1 MCTTFFVS
9 HLPLSHS
16 TPMSIPS
23 FHDALFA
30 APWRS
35 SSNNISKK
43 VVMQRSGGSHFS
55 ECDDRIQ
62 LSVDL
67 PGVKAS
73 DLDVK
78 VENGVLTIAGTR
90 KIVLE
95 GGGYKRFRFE
105 KNFSIDADS
114 VDVAHMTAN
123 LSSGVLVLKAPKQKR
138 AGPHMIKVTE
148 DPASDN
154 DEDYDDQ
161 TEKMDNTS
169 KAEEKEDSKLPAKAI
184 KSEAQER

>member
-1 MCTTFFVS
+1 
-9 HLPLSHS
+9 
-16 TPMSIPS
+16 MSFPPS

-30 APWRS
+30 APWRTS
-35 SSNNISKK
+35 NNNISKS

-55 ECDDRIQ
+55 ECGDRIQ

-78 VENGVLTIAGTR
+78 VENGILTISGTR

-114 VDVAHMTAN
+114 IDVQKMTAN
-123 LSSGVLVLKAPKQKR
+123 LQAGVLVLKAPKQTR
-138 AGPHMIKVTE
+138 AGPHIIKVTE
-148 DPASDN
+148 DPVSD
-154 DEDYDDQ
+154 DEEECDDA
-161 TEKMDNTS
+161 TEIVDNTTA
-169 KAEEKEDSKLPAKAI
+169 KQEDSKVPASPKESDAHD
-184 KSEAQER
+184 ET

>member
-1 MCTTFFVS
+1 M
-9 HLPLSHS
+9 
-16 TPMSIPS
+16 
-23 FHDALFA
+23 

-35 SSNNISKK
+35 SSNDISKK
-43 VVMQRSGGSHFS
+43 VAMQRSGGSHFS
-55 ECDDRIQ
+55 ECNDRIQ

-73 DLDVK
+73 DLAVK
-78 VENGVLTIAGTR
+78 VENGILTIEGTR

-123 LSSGVLVLKAPKQKR
+123 LSCGVLVLKAPKQKR
-138 AGPHMIKVTE
+138 AAPHIIKVTE
-148 DPASDN
+148 DPTSDSEEE
-154 DEDYDDQ
+154 EDDK
-161 TEKMDNTS
+161 TEKVDNTS
-169 KAEEKEDSKLPAKAI
+169 KEEENEDSKLPAKTI
-184 KSEAQER
+184 DSDAQQK

>member
-1 MCTTFFVS
+1 
-9 HLPLSHS
+9 
-16 TPMSIPS
+16 MSFPS
-23 FHDALFA
+23 LHDALFM

-35 SSNNISKK
+35 SSNDISKK
-43 VVMQRSGGSHFS
+43 VAMQRSGGSHFS
-55 ECDDRIQ
+55 ECNDRIQ

-73 DLDVK
+73 DLAVK
-78 VENGVLTIAGTR
+78 VENGILTIEGTR

-123 LSSGVLVLKAPKQKR
+123 LSCGVLVLKAPKQKR
-138 AGPHMIKVTE
+138 AAPHIIKVTE
-148 DPASDN
+148 DPTSDSEEE
-154 DEDYDDQ
+154 EDDK
-161 TEKMDNTS
+161 TEKVDNTS
-169 KAEEKEDSKLPAKAI
+169 KEEENEDSKLPAKTI
-184 KSEAQER
+184 DSDAQQK